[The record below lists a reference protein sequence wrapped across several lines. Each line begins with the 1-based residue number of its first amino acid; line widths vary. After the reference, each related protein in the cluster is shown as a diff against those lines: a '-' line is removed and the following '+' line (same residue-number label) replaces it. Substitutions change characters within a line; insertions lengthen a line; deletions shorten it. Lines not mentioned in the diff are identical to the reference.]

1 MKSLSAPLRG
11 MNIAFVASIYGVVS
25 AILLG
30 VQTIICRSAYNS
42 LFYCLREMSI
52 EYLKKND
59 EQIGLDNNK
68 VNAGRIIVKGINSI
82 LEQVINLNNITNK
95 QYDITAAALS
105 GIDMNMSRI
114 NSCLSSI
121 SDVLVI
127 LSQEQIIL
135 KSGVDSAKN
144 MINEG
149 VCLQMKN
156 HHENINKYNDILKG
170 NLSIAAGIES
180 VSDEQEKRHLEQL
193 NMLKENSTENKMYAD
208 ILLKEMESSHST
220 FYPLFE
226 KLVEMHKLLTGRVTK

>member
-1 MKSLSAPLRG
+1 
-11 MNIAFVASIYGVVS
+11 
-25 AILLG
+25 
-30 VQTIICRSAYNS
+30 
-42 LFYCLREMSI
+42 MSI

-149 VCLQMKN
+149 V
-156 HHENINKYNDILKG
+156 
-170 NLSIAAGIES
+170 
-180 VSDEQEKRHLEQL
+180 
-193 NMLKENSTENKMYAD
+193 
-208 ILLKEMESSHST
+208 
-220 FYPLFE
+220 
-226 KLVEMHKLLTGRVTK
+226 

>member
-1 MKSLSAPLRG
+1 
-11 MNIAFVASIYGVVS
+11 
-25 AILLG
+25 
-30 VQTIICRSAYNS
+30 
-42 LFYCLREMSI
+42 
-52 EYLKKND
+52 
-59 EQIGLDNNK
+59 
-68 VNAGRIIVKGINSI
+68 
-82 LEQVINLNNITNK
+82 NLNNATNK

-193 NMLKENSTENKMYAD
+193 NMLKENSTENKM
-208 ILLKEMESSHST
+208 
-220 FYPLFE
+220 
-226 KLVEMHKLLTGRVTK
+226 